1 MKVLIVDDEMT
12 IHNQLKQCIHWEH
25 YGWSIVGH
33 AYNGEEACQM
43 VEQHQPD
50 VILTDIRMPHMD
62 GLEFL
67 AWLKNSS
74 YTAKA
79 IALSGYNDFDYSRPA
94 FLLNVVDYLLKPL
107 NEAELLILLS
117 KLEEQI
123 KQESKQQHESR
134 NQNARL
140 YQGIQL
146 MQDEWLSH
154 LLSTAQ
160 REENE
165 LIVEADQLKF
175 PLPEYPYYIV
185 TIKLFDLTSNMNSRY
200 KGDLSIFYFAA
211 RNIIKENV
219 ATYYADTEV
228 FRNLNELN
236 EFLFFVRADISE
248 HLFTHWLKRIHTALT
263 AYLHI
268 TIKIGVSAKKQR
280 ITAIKK
286 AYTESI
292 HAIDHL
298 TLSHTDTIAFFGKDE
313 AEVQHHKSVGEEI
326 WKELNTLLKIT
337 IETASERSGQQFI
350 DKLNHVFKKEA
361 IDKMSSREIKIG
373 IVQLLNRVE
382 ASTDHAQMMLLLVEA
397 KFHLVE
403 LNIEK
408 VKYIFQQII
417 ELHVQQVSGNL
428 RTKSGSQLIK
438 TIKVYS
444 QENYNTVTL
453 ENISQRFFINKN
465 YFCTLFKN
473 ETGEGFLEFLT
484 KIRIEKAKTLLV
496 STDLKTYEIAE
507 KVGYSDARYFSQV
520 FKKIV
525 GTQPSLFKQHHKTE
539 NNES

>member
-219 ATYYADTEV
+219 ATYYAETEV

-298 TLSHTDTIAFFGKDE
+298 TLSHTDTISFFGKDE

-350 DKLNHVFKKEA
+350 EQLNHVFEKEA

-382 ASTDHAQMMLLLVEA
+382 ASTDHAQIMLLLVEA

-417 ELHVQQVSGNL
+417 ELHVQQVSRNL